1 MNKVRNY
8 YWYIGAP
15 VAAVV
20 AGAVVFLE
28 PIIATVKGNPHPQI
42 NYIIFGLIAAGCAM
56 MIGHVWRMNRDAKF
70 VERFFEQARSGSD
83 AAALR
88 ALLESSRQ
96 DSRAVLELV
105 SDMIG
110 KPVSPVQ
117 HAALEA
123 EQHRYQVKQARYLTL
138 PQFMS
143 GMMVGLGLF
152 GTFIGLLGALAEIG
166 KLVGAFSVTM
176 GGDPVEAIRVLVE
189 RLTAPMQAM
198 GVAFSASL
206 FGVLGSLI
214 MGILQVGVRNCSGE
228 LVALLDTRVTYLIDF
243 NAEGA
248 STSSDL
254 ANIGGAL
261 GDLAEQ
267 APVLRTLCTALDQ
280 SERRVRDLV
289 NAMVQLT
296 SRIDVS
302 ERHSARLVELL
313 AEAEKRDAHSVGVL
327 EETSKSIGRL
337 GERWVAAEHTEE
349 KIHSLLVAQAARQGE
364 IAAMVQSAQLA
375 QQQVNA
381 HLADTL
387 SKVQGGQE
395 SSVERLAALSVSFE
409 KTATQLEVGLRD
421 LAGVQ
426 RRGTDQLIDTL
437 QNEFKD
443 MAGLQRKLSET
454 LAESTLSGLRDL
466 AGAHRRASEEAARE
480 TFAALS
486 GLTEAVESQKNDQRS
501 LGQQITRLNDVLA
514 QFATQNLAS
523 VASLIESHQ
532 RRQGDLAQV
541 QSDSIE
547 RLGATLQQSLGAYAQ
562 LMEKLD
568 RSVELVTSSVQAE
581 ALSSAQLVNRL
592 ELKLQESSDRQ
603 LQLVEQL
610 VRAIEDNRLVTAKA
624 A

>member
-8 YWYIGAP
+8 YWYVGVPI
-15 VAAVV
+15 AAVV
-20 AGAVVFLE
+20 LGAIVFFGA
-28 PIIATVKGNPHPQI
+28 IVSTVKGNPHPQI
-42 NYIIFGLIAAGCAM
+42 NYIIFGLIGAGCAM

-70 VERFFEQARSGSD
+70 VDLFFEQARSGSD
-83 AAALR
+83 PAALR
-88 ALLESSRQ
+88 ELLESSRQ

-176 GGDPVEAIRVLVE
+176 GGDPIEAIRVLIE

-214 MGILQVGVRNCSGE
+214 MGVLQVGVRNCSGE

-248 STSSDL
+248 SSSTEL
-254 ANIGGAL
+254 AAIGDAL
-261 GDLAEQ
+261 GELAEQ
-267 APVLRTLCTALDQ
+267 SPVLRTLCTALDQ

-289 NAMVQLT
+289 NSLVQLT
-296 SRIDVS
+296 SRIDVG
-302 ERHSARLVELL
+302 ERHTSRLVELL
-313 AEAEKRDAHSVGVL
+313 GEAEKRDARSLEVL
-327 EETSKSIGRL
+327 EDTSRAIGQL
-337 GERWVAAEHTEE
+337 GERWAVATRTEE
-349 KIHSLLVAQAARQGE
+349 KIHSLLVAQSVRQDE
-364 IAAMVQSAQLA
+364 IAAMAQSAQLA
-375 QQQVNA
+375 QQQVNT
-381 HLADTL
+381 HLADAL
-387 SKVQGGQE
+387 AKVQEGQE
-395 SSVERLAALSVSFE
+395 TAVERLATLSVSFD
-409 KTATQLEVGLRD
+409 KTASQLEVGLRD

-437 QNEFKD
+437 QAEFKD

-454 LAESTLSGLRDL
+454 LAESTLTGLRDL
-466 AGAHRRASEEAARE
+466 AGAHRRASEEAVRE
-480 TFAALS
+480 TLAALAS
-486 GLTEAVESQKNDQRS
+486 LTESVELQKGDQRN
-501 LGQQITRLNDVLA
+501 LGQQVARLNDVLA
-514 QFATQNLAS
+514 QFATQNVAS
-523 VASLIESHQ
+523 VASLIETHQ
-532 RRQGDLAQV
+532 RRQAEIAQV
-541 QSDSIE
+541 QNDSID
-547 RLGATLQQSLGAYAQ
+547 RLAATLQQSLGSYVQ
-562 LMEKLD
+562 LMQNLD
-568 RSVELVTSSVQAE
+568 RSVASVTTSIQAE

-592 ELKLQESSDRQ
+592 ELTLQESSDRQ
-603 LQLVEQL
+603 MQLVEHL
-610 VRAIEDNRLVTAKA
+610 ARVIEEPRSEPAKA